1 MITGKEIALTGAP
14 KKNNSA
20 LSETICQ
27 VAIFSSGV
35 NGRRQFE
42 VIYTIMTFYDLTLT
56 LRSEGFELS
65 RPLVYLR
72 LVLEKFRSAE
82 GKRHVHTALF
92 KL

>member
-1 MITGKEIALTGAP
+1 MITGKEIALTGTP
-14 KKNNSA
+14 KKDNST

-35 NGRRQFE
+35 NGRRQLE
-42 VIYTIMTFYDLTLT
+42 VICTIMAFYDLTLT
-56 LRSEGFELS
+56 LRSEVFELN

-72 LVLEKFRSAE
+72 LVLGKFRSAE